1 MKLFKKFTN
10 EKLEK
15 SVLKNITGGNRTNDD
30 IPRTYCHYTSQYVK
44 DYSNTHKPGPTN

>member
-15 SVLKNITGGNRTNDD
+15 SVLKNITGGNSRDPYYNQ
-30 IPRTYCHYTSQYVK
+30 RTYDPRYETYTK
-44 DYSNTHKPGPTN
+44 DMVHDDK